1 MFYHSSKISGIW
13 PNCKPLWQTTV
24 SLTATF
30 WPFLFSLTRHPPP
43 PRNSSLMNGGAYMS
57 VAGSWNDTPRCAAD
71 SGQDLVAV
79 FSSGEE
85 EITSYKRTDV
95 RFCLISYQGNHQ
107 RGMPLL
113 IKTIVSWGLGQVL
126 RKVSQMQMV

>member
-1 MFYHSSKISGIW
+1 
-13 PNCKPLWQTTV
+13 
-24 SLTATF
+24 
-30 WPFLFSLTRHPPP
+30 
-43 PRNSSLMNGGAYMS
+43 MS